1 MGRCARGPG
10 LPLFV
15 GASGGKPSRSEE
27 IVPALQV
34 VMRPGLKPQWGCAT
48 GEGLLAAGEF
58 YTETYRA
65 DGPDLVLLLECAA

>member
-1 MGRCARGPG
+1 MRTRPWPPPFRRCVR
-10 LPLFV
+10 
-15 GASGGKPSRSEE
+15 GKPSRSEE